1 MLTTANSMAMLNLNP
16 TSFYAV
22 LTVAILGMIALLFTS
37 YRKVVGYFLAGMA
50 YWLVVEGL
58 AWGLRASFSLETLN
72 SYVFA
77 VGLSFV
83 PIMMLLTWAE
93 NRQNNFTFSLPKTKK
108 IIPANPCPTRPS
120 ILMAGQRPFLMEQ
133 DTDFSQHFIR
143 HSPVFDYE

>member
-1 MLTTANSMAMLNLNP
+1 MLTTANSMAMLYLNP

-108 IIPANPCPTRPS
+108 IIPANPRPTRPS

>member
-108 IIPANPCPTRPS
+108 IIPANPRPTRPS

>member
-50 YWLVVEGL
+50 YWLMVEGL

-93 NRQNNFTFSLPKTKK
+93 NRQNKFTFSLPKMKK
-108 IIPANPCPTRPS
+108 TIPANPRPTRPS

>member
-22 LTVAILGMIALLFTS
+22 LAVAILGMIALLFTS

-108 IIPANPCPTRPS
+108 TIPANARPTRPS